1 MQSAAPSRLSRNTDG
16 LYYTGETLTYRIN
29 DLTSYNLSNLK
40 VNLKAYPH
48 DMPGQFHIDKLD
60 LYHARSRETYAEA
73 CAKYLKVAPPA
84 VVNDLMQMIQE
95 LEAERIAMK
104 DGDENGAD
112 KIPELTE
119 EEKKEALSMLMR
131 KDLVTIISADFDA
144 IGYIGERNNK
154 LLGYIAGVSRLYE
167 QPLAILILSR
177 PGAGKT
183 SLQNAVCKFFPPESV
198 IQYTRLTSQSLY
210 YYNEDALKNKILAIE
225 EEEGMQS
232 AMYSV
237 KTLISSQKLSV
248 ASTRTDPK
256 TGKLSVDEYTVNGP
270 VVVFVSTTNPEGL
283 NDETKR
289 RFLVLTIDESPEQ
302 TKKILQAQR
311 ARSSPH
317 WFQMTANEDT
327 ITRLHHNMQ
336 RLLQSYEV
344 MISDD
349 LRMPMQSVNIQMRGE
364 HQKFYSLVKSI
375 TLLHQYQRKKGTVR
389 RIDNTELPCIY
400 ATQEDINL
408 AIELGRPV
416 FKRNVDNVSP
426 TGRSLLEEI
435 DKLVNT
441 KYEEQKTLDPKKEIY
456 LYQLPFT
463 RKELRE
469 SSGWTETQIRINIE
483 PLVEL
488 GYLGK
493 LCGRQGSTCRYVLLD
508 NGKNDPFFEL

>member
-1 MQSAAPSRLSRNTDG
+1 
-16 LYYTGETLTYRIN
+16 
-29 DLTSYNLSNLK
+29 
-40 VNLKAYPH
+40 
-48 DMPGQFHIDKLD
+48 
-60 LYHARSRETYAEA
+60 
-73 CAKYLKVAPPA
+73 
-84 VVNDLMQMIQE
+84 
-95 LEAERIAMK
+95 
-104 DGDENGAD
+104 
-112 KIPELTE
+112 
-119 EEKKEALSMLMR
+119 
-131 KDLVTIISADFDA
+131 
-144 IGYIGERNNK
+144 
-154 LLGYIAGVSRLYE
+154 
-167 QPLAILILSR
+167 
-177 PGAGKT
+177 
-183 SLQNAVCKFFPPESV
+183 
-198 IQYTRLTSQSLY
+198 
-210 YYNEDALKNKILAIE
+210 
-225 EEEGMQS
+225 MQS

>member
-1 MQSAAPSRLSRNTDG
+1 
-16 LYYTGETLTYRIN
+16 
-29 DLTSYNLSNLK
+29 
-40 VNLKAYPH
+40 
-48 DMPGQFHIDKLD
+48 MPGQFHIDKLD

-104 DGDENGAD
+104 NGDDGSDA
-112 KIPELTE
+112 IPELTE
-119 EEKKEALSMLMR
+119 EDKQEALTMLMR
-131 KDLVTIISADFDA
+131 KDLMNVIAADFDA
-144 IGYIGERNNK
+144 IGFIGERNNK
-154 LLGYIAGVSRLYE
+154 LLGYIAAISRFQAE
-167 QPLAILILSR
+167 PLALLILSR

-183 SLQNAVCKFFPPESV
+183 SLQNAVCKFVPSEAV

-210 YYNEDALKNKILAIE
+210 YYNEDALKNKVLAIE

-270 VVVFVSTTNPEGL
+270 VVVFVSTTKPEGL
-283 NDETKR
+283 DDETKR

-302 TKKILQAQR
+302 TKQILMAQR
-311 ARSSPH
+311 TRSSPR
-317 WFQMTANEDT
+317 WYQMTANELN

-336 RLLQSYEV
+336 RILKPYEV
-344 MISDD
+344 MITDD
-349 LRMPMQSVNIQMRGE
+349 LKMPMQPTSIQMRGE
-364 HQKFYSLVKSI
+364 HAKFYSLVKAI
-375 TLLHQYQRKKGTVR
+375 TLLHQYQRKTGKMK
-389 RIDNTELPCIY
+389 RIDNTEVDCVF
-400 ATQEDINL
+400 ATQEDVSL
-408 AIELGRPV
+408 ALELGRPV

-441 KYEEQKTLDPKKEIY
+441 NYEEQKKLDPKKEIY
-456 LYQLPFT
+456 LYQIPFS

-493 LCGRQGSTCRYVLLD
+493 LCGRQGSACRYVLID